1 VLAGSEPDVAE
12 FQIDGGCV
20 IDTRDLF
27 RLRELV
33 KSTKLS
39 AERARQ
45 LLRECRGVFI
55 HPEPVNDA

>member
-1 VLAGSEPDVAE
+1 
-12 FQIDGGCV
+12 V